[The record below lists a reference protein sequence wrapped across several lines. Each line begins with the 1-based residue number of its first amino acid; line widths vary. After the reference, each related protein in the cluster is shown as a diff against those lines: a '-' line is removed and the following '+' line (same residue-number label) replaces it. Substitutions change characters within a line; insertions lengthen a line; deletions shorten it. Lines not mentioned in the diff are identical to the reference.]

1 AADEVAA
8 ARSQGEFADVV
19 PDAVAGGGGRLGE
32 DLEGDRQQGV
42 SRQDGDALPILDVAG
57 GPSPAEIVVVHAGE
71 VVVHQ
76 RVGVDALDGGGGR
89 ERGVVAAATGFRRGQ
104 AEDGTKPFSAGEE
117 AVAHGF
123 VQRGWTRPGPGQVA
137 VQGLVDEA
145 TPGIEIGNHD
155 SNRAGG
161 DGDGVARSRSVV
173 RRMAAQSSSAIC
185 TAFRAAP
192 LRTWSPTT
200 QKVRAL
206 SRTRSL
212 RIRPTRQSSPWVA

>member
-1 AADEVAA
+1 VRERLQAGRRGVGRHGPEAYRRRQQGRRLALVNVAQLGRRGRDVPAFALEVEHLAADEVAA

-89 ERGVVAAATGFRRGQ
+89 ER
-104 AEDGTKPFSAGEE
+104 
-117 AVAHGF
+117 
-123 VQRGWTRPGPGQVA
+123 
-137 VQGLVDEA
+137 
-145 TPGIEIGNHD
+145 
-155 SNRAGG
+155 
-161 DGDGVARSRSVV
+161 
-173 RRMAAQSSSAIC
+173 
-185 TAFRAAP
+185 
-192 LRTWSPTT
+192 
-200 QKVRAL
+200 
-206 SRTRSL
+206 
-212 RIRPTRQSSPWVA
+212 